1 MFSLRTIAT
10 AAAITAA
17 ISIATSPVLAD
28 DWYTAMER
36 HETAAE
42 ENKSEAREDAQWGFT
57 LSTVMSDVEWRK
69 ETAAALRNQ
78 PRPTVTPQTQRYR
91 QLVDEAEPRRLSAF

>member
-1 MFSLRTIAT
+1 MFSLHTIVK
-10 AAAITAA
+10 AAVITAA
-17 ISIATSPVLAD
+17 VTAASSPVLAD
-28 DWYTAMER
+28 DWYKAMER
-36 HETAAE
+36 HETATDQ
-42 ENKSEAREDAQWGFT
+42 NKSEAREDAQWGFT

-91 QLVDEAEPRRLSAF
+91 QLVEEAEPRRLSAF